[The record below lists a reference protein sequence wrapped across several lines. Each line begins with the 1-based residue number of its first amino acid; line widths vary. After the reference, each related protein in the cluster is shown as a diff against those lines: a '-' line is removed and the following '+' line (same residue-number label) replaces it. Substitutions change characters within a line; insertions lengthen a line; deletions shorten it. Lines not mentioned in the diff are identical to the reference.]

1 MAVPQA
7 SDLELIEKFLGQS
20 DRHTHSNLKLSEGF
34 SRVAF
39 ELVFEYGSNLQKSA
53 IRQALI
59 ACVSL
64 PAVSAH
70 SSTPVRNITFERHLS
85 NLLVH
90 VLKAVGDDKAVASY
104 DRDIAMLLAETG
116 LGRPSATRTREMG
129 DRHPALDT
137 EAIVRQLERQLRQAF
152 SPGSEF

>member
-1 MAVPQA
+1 MDSPQA
-7 SDLELIEKFLGQS
+7 SDLELIEKFIAQS
-20 DRHTHSNLKLSEGF
+20 DRYTHSNLKLSEGF

-53 IRQALI
+53 VRQALI

-64 PAVSAH
+64 PAISAH
-70 SSTPVRNITFERHLS
+70 SSTPVRNITFEKHLS

-90 VLKAVGDDKAVASY
+90 VLKAIADDKAVASY

-116 LGRPSATRTREMG
+116 LGRPSATRAREIG
-129 DRHPALDT
+129 DRHPAIDT

-152 SPGSEF
+152 GPGSEF